1 MAKTYVRD
9 IDRGWRDIKENL
21 RRGDKVE
28 IAVGAHEGAMNE
40 GLSIAEYATYNEFGT
55 DDIPSRPFMRTA
67 FDENKGKYRTMID
80 RIWSSVLSGKGDVL
94 NAMGRLGMTSS
105 QDIQRTIK
113 GRDFLP
119 KLSERTIKAK
129 KGSTKTLIDTG
140 AMVNSIH
147 HVIRRIK

>member
-1 MAKTYVRD
+1 MAKAFIKD
-9 IDRGWRDIKENL
+9 IDRGWAAIKQNL
-21 RRGDKVE
+21 QRGDKIE
-28 IAVGAHEGAMNE
+28 IAVGVHEGATNN

-55 DDIPSRPFMRTA
+55 DKIPSRPFMRTA
-67 FDENKGKYRTMID
+67 FDENKAKYVRAID
-80 RIWSSVLSGKGDVL
+80 NIWRAIASPKASVETLL
-94 NAMGRLGMTSS
+94 GRLGVTAS
-105 QDIQRTIK
+105 QDIHRTIK